1 VNKISFN
8 AVALKELKMLALL
21 RRVANAGEAP
31 LCARMRMR
39 MRMHVVRN
47 NVMVKL
53 GYSSKLNAG
62 RAFLSMLRDEGRRA
76 AGEFIAAQSDAI
88 GRHSTPDSDTLLDGV

>member
-31 LCARMRMR
+31 LCARMR